1 MDLKDFTD
9 LGNDIGRRVNDAIY
23 HMNFDQLNRD
33 IRNKVDQA
41 FGDPRANGGF
51 GGLDGKLYHG
61 EEFDGTETGSEDD
74 GVRGRPGRHSE
85 KAADT
90 IRPSA
95 AGVPVISKIPGK
107 AGSLVM
113 LITGCLMMGIFGIA
127 VVTLGILSVTMTSVG
142 TIPSAGSCG
151 RGHGDSIS
159 CGSVSCGF
167 GRKKTRSDSPVLR
180 LFIGSQGK

>member
-95 AGVPVISKIPGK
+95 AGVPVISKSRGRLG
-107 AGSLVM
+107 ALS
-113 LITGCLMMGIFGIA
+113 CSSQA
-127 VVTLGILSVTMTSVG
+127 V
-142 TIPSAGSCG
+142 
-151 RGHGDSIS
+151 
-159 CGSVSCGF
+159 
-167 GRKKTRSDSPVLR
+167 
-180 LFIGSQGK
+180 